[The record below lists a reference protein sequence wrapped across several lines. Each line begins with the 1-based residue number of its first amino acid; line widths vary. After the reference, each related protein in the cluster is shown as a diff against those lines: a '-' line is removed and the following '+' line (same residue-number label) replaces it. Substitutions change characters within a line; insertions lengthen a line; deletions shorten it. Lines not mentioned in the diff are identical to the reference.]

1 MRKRIAAAALAATL
15 AAVQVGAQDD
25 PEPPVLHPFGGGF
38 DCSITQTL
46 AGDVVELS
54 CIAVDSPLANG
65 FDYELINVTR
75 YETFTGN
82 HWLKFTLRANQ
93 EIRQVLLE
101 YTFYEPGDIYGAS
114 KTSGYDSNLQD
125 LRVGSRAEV
134 TVLPDIDTW
143 DHVSITSLD
152 GFVCKGCGAYAA
164 DNLPASTT
172 LDMGSF
178 APEDAAAVFNEISNR
193 VNPRWR

>member
-75 YETFTGN
+75 YETFTGD
-82 HWLKFTLRANQ
+82 HWLKFTLRANR

-101 YTFYEPGDIYGAS
+101 YTFS
-114 KTSGYDSNLQD
+114 
-125 LRVGSRAEV
+125 
-134 TVLPDIDTW
+134 
-143 DHVSITSLD
+143 
-152 GFVCKGCGAYAA
+152 
-164 DNLPASTT
+164 
-172 LDMGSF
+172 
-178 APEDAAAVFNEISNR
+178 
-193 VNPRWR
+193 